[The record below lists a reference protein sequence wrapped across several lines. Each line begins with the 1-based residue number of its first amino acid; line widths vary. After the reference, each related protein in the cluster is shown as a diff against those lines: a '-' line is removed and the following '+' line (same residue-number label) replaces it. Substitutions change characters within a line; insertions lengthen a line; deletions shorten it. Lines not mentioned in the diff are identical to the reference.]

1 MNFIFRT
8 DSSSEI
14 GHGHLMRCLVL
25 AHELKLHQASIHF
38 ICRDHSGSAHNLVI
52 EAGYSL
58 HLLPGKNITTKSKTH
73 KDWLGCT
80 QAEDAEACS
89 QILENLSQC
98 HVIVDHYGLDIEW
111 ESRIKHAIVTVIDD
125 LADRHHQCIRV
136 IDQSLAHTKK
146 DYSDLIRGDFDF
158 WGGANILLRDEFRK
172 TADWKGPHDGSLMLC
187 MGGADPQGV
196 TNRIV
201 KALLIWLKMFPT
213 QQLIKRLD
221 VVIGHAFDHQEE
233 LDKYLDRLPFEVAL
247 HRGHPNISALMIN
260 SNASILSCGTMILE
274 ACALGVP
281 TIGVPLA
288 QNQKYTASFLAARKA
303 IFRLDIDNKMEENLI
318 RKIES
323 ALGEQNTPLIIS
335 QNAKMMVDK
344 NSAYSIARALTNDH

>member
-14 GHGHLMRCLVL
+14 GHGHLMRCLAL
-25 AHELKLHQASIHF
+25 AHALKPHQASIHF

-80 QAEDAEACS
+80 QAEDAKACS
-89 QILENLSQC
+89 WIIEKLSQC
-98 HVIVDHYGLDIEW
+98 HVVVDHYGLDIEW
-111 ESRIKHAIVTVIDD
+111 ESRIKHAKITVIDD
-125 LADRHHQCIRV
+125 LADRNHQCIRV
-136 IDQSLAHTKK
+136 IDQSLIHTKE
-146 DYSDLIRGDFDF
+146 DYIDLIRGEFDF
-158 WGGANILLRDEFRK
+158 WGGANIILRDEFRK
-172 TADWKGPHDGSLMLC
+172 TAEWKGPNDGSLVLC

-201 KALLIWLKMFPT
+201 KALLIWLKKFPT

-221 VVIGHAFDHQEE
+221 VVIGQAFDHQEE
-233 LDKYLDRLPFEVAL
+233 LEKYLNCLPFNVFL

-260 SNASILSCGTMILE
+260 SSASILSCGTMILE

-281 TIGVPLA
+281 AIGVPLA
-288 QNQKYTASFLAARKA
+288 QNQKDTASFLAARKA
-303 IFRLDIDNKMEENLI
+303 IFRLDIDHKMEENLI
-318 RKIES
+318 RQIKS
-323 ALGEQNTPLIIS
+323 AMAEQNTLFIIS

-344 NSAYSIARALTNDH
+344 NSASSIARALTNDH